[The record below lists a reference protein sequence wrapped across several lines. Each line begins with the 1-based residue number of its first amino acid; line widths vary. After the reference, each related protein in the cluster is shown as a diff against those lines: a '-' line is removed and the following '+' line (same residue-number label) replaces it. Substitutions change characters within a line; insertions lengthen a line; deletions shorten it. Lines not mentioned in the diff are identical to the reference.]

1 MTYRQLG
8 SIISNFDDVELSQ
21 DVTVYLTGIIE
32 AYPIER
38 VTIIK
43 PTDEIS
49 DVLDVGHLVLEVR
62 DSN

>member
-21 DVTVYLTGIIE
+21 DVTVYLTGIVE
-32 AYPIER
+32 VYPIER

-43 PTDEIS
+43 HTDEIS

>member
-8 SIISNFDDVELSQ
+8 SIISRLSDAELEQ
-21 DVTVYLTGIIE
+21 DATIYLTGIIE

-38 VTIIK
+38 VTSIK
-43 PTDEIS
+43 PFDEIA
-49 DVLDVGHLVLEVR
+49 DVLDTGHVVLEVR

>member
-8 SIISNFDDVELSQ
+8 EIISRFSDVELEQ
-21 DVTVYLTGIIE
+21 DATIYLTGIIE
-32 AYPIER
+32 VYPIER

-43 PTDEIS
+43 HYDEIS
-49 DVLDVGHLVLEVR
+49 DVLDVGHVVLEVR

>member
-8 SIISNFDDVELSQ
+8 EIISRLSDAELEQ
-21 DVTVYLTGIIE
+21 DATIYLAGVVLV
-32 AYPIER
+32 YPIER

-43 PTDEIS
+43 HTDEIS
-49 DVLDVGHLVLEVR
+49 DVLDVGHIVLEVR

>member
-8 SIISNFDDVELSQ
+8 SIISNLDDAELSQ
-21 DVTVYLTGIIE
+21 DVTVYLTGIVE

-38 VTIIK
+38 VTVIK
-43 PTDEIS
+43 HTDEIS
-49 DVLDVGHLVLEVR
+49 DVLDVGHVVLEVR